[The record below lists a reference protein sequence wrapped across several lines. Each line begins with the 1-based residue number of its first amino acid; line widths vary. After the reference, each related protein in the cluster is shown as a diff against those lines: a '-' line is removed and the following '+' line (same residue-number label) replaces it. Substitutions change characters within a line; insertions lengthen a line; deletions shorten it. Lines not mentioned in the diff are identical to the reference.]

1 MTETER
7 ARGAEAAARH
17 QAIFMLA
24 RAAEARDGT
33 TGIHIEHVRD
43 LAAELAR
50 AAGTADAEVHEIA
63 WSAMLHDVGKL
74 RVPDRV
80 LLKPGKLDEDEWALI
95 RQHPIWGEQLLMG
108 DEGFGLAR
116 RIARSHHENWDGS
129 GYPDGPRGEVIPLPA
144 RIVRVVDVFDAL
156 RSERPYKQPWTL
168 ERSLEELRGMRGTGL
183 DPALVDLFVTLR
195 DSA

>member
-1 MTETER
+1 
-7 ARGAEAAARH
+7 
-17 QAIFMLA
+17 MLA

-43 LAAELAR
+43 LAAELAQ
-50 AAGTADAEVHEIA
+50 AAGVRDSEIGEIA

-80 LLKPGKLDEDEWALI
+80 LLKPGTLDADEWALI

-108 DEGFGLAR
+108 DDGFALAR
-116 RIARSHHENWDGS
+116 RIARWHHENWDGS
-129 GYPDGPRGEVIPLPA
+129 GYPDGLRGEAIPMAA

-156 RSERPYKQPWTL
+156 RSERPYKPAWTL
-168 ERSLEELRGMRGTGL
+168 ERSLEELRMMRGVGL
-183 DPALVDLFVTLR
+183 EPALVDLFVSLR
-195 DSA
+195 ASG